1 MGCLNL
7 TGRGLSVII
16 ALPCLLAVAVL
27 AGCSAKSDT
36 AAAAPD
42 PAKEQEALMNQGMEA
57 LNARNNA
64 TEAAALFRKVLD
76 LNPTHYGATYQ
87 LATALERSGRPD
99 EACPAWERI
108 LGMAERINDKPTA
121 GEAVQHVL
129 MCRGLAL
136 LNKEYDPE
144 QAGVLFQKVLEANP
158 DHYGATFRLAT
169 CLDLAGRPT
178 EARLVWERM
187 LAMAEQIGDGETAAT
202 AKARLA
208 KLDAADENAFM
219 YAGLRAFYKQKNPA
233 EASAFFRRVLA
244 ASPSHYGATYQ
255 LAAAL
260 DAAGKPEEAMPYW
273 AKALAMAEKSN
284 DQTTISKA
292 RARLQKLP

>member
-87 LATALERSGRPD
+87 LA
-99 EACPAWERI
+99 
-108 LGMAERINDKPTA
+108 
-121 GEAVQHVL
+121 
-129 MCRGLAL
+129 
-136 LNKEYDPE
+136 
-144 QAGVLFQKVLEANP
+144 
-158 DHYGATFRLAT
+158 
-169 CLDLAGRPT
+169 
-178 EARLVWERM
+178 
-187 LAMAEQIGDGETAAT
+187 
-202 AKARLA
+202 
-208 KLDAADENAFM
+208 
-219 YAGLRAFYKQKNPA
+219 
-233 EASAFFRRVLA
+233 
-244 ASPSHYGATYQ
+244 
-255 LAAAL
+255 AAL
-260 DAAGKPEEAMPYW
+260 DAAGKPEEAIPYW